1 MDFHGF
7 AKEQKMRDVV
17 PVNGKGIAGDAGSVV
32 EEIAGFLRVYKDGS
46 VDRLTCAVSHVPPST
61 TPNETVASVDEVLNA
76 QSGVWARIYLP
87 QKVQNSNS
95 RRRIRLPVLIYFHG
109 GGFCMASASWSIY
122 HVFLCRLASE
132 ANSIIISV
140 NYRLAPEHRL
150 PVQYDDGFKAV
161 QWVRQQALMA
171 QTQLDPGQ
179 VDDNG
184 SHWVLSYGD
193 FSRCFLAGDSS
204 GANIVHN
211 VAARI
216 TGTAGVTKPL
226 EIRGAIL
233 IQPFFSGMNYSKWES
248 EEFDPGLPQHWID
261 VYWRL
266 ALPVGANR
274 DHPACNPLGKD
285 SPEFNEIQL
294 PPMLLCIAELDAI
307 QERNFEYYEAL
318 KKAGKNVRLIVNKGV
333 GHAFQVLDPAS
344 HRTPELIK
352 HMAEFINQQW
362 NSSIIDSNSHVGQSS
377 VSFVTTHQT
386 VFS

>member
-1 MDFHGF
+1 MNSQMIDQSEG
-7 AKEQKMRDVV
+7 KTKVV
-17 PVNGKGIAGDAGSVV
+17 SVNTSSSKSSIGVA
-32 EEIAGFLRVYKDGS
+32 EEIEGFLRVYNDGS
-46 VDRLTCAVSHVPPST
+46 VDRLNLSHLPPSSR
-61 TPNETVASVDEVLNA
+61 PNESIVSKDEVIST

-87 QKVQNSNS
+87 QKAKKYAP
-95 RRRIRLPVLIYFHG
+95 RTTLPVLIYFHG
-109 GGFCMASASWSIY
+109 GGFCMGSASWSIY

-150 PVQYDDGFKAV
+150 PVQYEDGFNAV

-184 SHWVLSYGD
+184 SHWVRSYGD

-216 TGTAGVTKPL
+216 TGTDGVTKPL

-248 EEFDPGLPQHWID
+248 ENFDPALPHHWID

-274 DHPACNPLGKD
+274 DHPACNPLSKN
-285 SPEFNEIQL
+285 SLRMNEMQL
-294 PPMLLCIAELDAI
+294 PPMLLCIGEQDVLKD
-307 QERNFEYYEAL
+307 RNLQYYEAL
-318 KKAGKNVRLIVNKGV
+318 VKAGKKVRYMFMKGV
-333 GHAFQVLDPAS
+333 GHAFHVLDP
-344 HRTPELIK
+344 HTQRVPELTK
-352 HMAEFINQQW
+352 QLAEFINQQ
-362 NSSIIDSNSHVGQSS
+362 QR
-377 VSFVTTHQT
+377 
-386 VFS
+386 